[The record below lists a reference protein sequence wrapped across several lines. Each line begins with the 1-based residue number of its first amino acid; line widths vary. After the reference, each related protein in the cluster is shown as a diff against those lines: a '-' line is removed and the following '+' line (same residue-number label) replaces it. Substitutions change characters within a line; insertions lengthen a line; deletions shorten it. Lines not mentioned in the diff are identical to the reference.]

1 MLKIT
6 LEIERNTPL
15 SIADALIEYEK
26 ARAAS
31 DVTLIAAKERI
42 HQTGMALL
50 EYVDSCERIDEWIER
65 MSGKE

>member
-6 LEIERNTPL
+6 LEIERDTPL

-26 ARAAS
+26 ARAVS
-31 DVTLIAAKERI
+31 DVMMIAAKERI

-50 EYVDSCERIDEWIER
+50 EYVDSCERINEWIER
-65 MSGKE
+65 NSE

>member
-6 LEIERNTPL
+6 LEVERDTPL

-31 DVTLIAAKERI
+31 DVAQIVAKERI

-50 EYVDSCERIDEWIER
+50 EYVDSCERINEWIER
-65 MSGKE
+65 NNE

>member
-6 LEIERNTPL
+6 LEIERDTPL

-26 ARAAS
+26 ARVVS
-31 DVTLIAAKERI
+31 DFMLIAAKERI
-42 HQTGMALL
+42 HQTGLALL
-50 EYVDSCERIDEWIER
+50 EYVDSCERINEWIEK